1 MDTQI
6 FDEIIN
12 KKQSEINDLYQ
23 NKISK
28 NKKMNVDPSKIDYNS
43 AKTIN
48 LINATLEK
56 KLKSSKLY
64 QKKIEKELQN
74 GI

>member
-6 FDEIIN
+6 FDEIIV
-12 KKQSEINDLYQ
+12 KKQSEIKELYE

-43 AKTIN
+43 AKTFN

>member
-12 KKQSEINDLYQ
+12 RKQSEINDLYQ

-48 LINATLEK
+48 LINATMEK

-64 QKKIEKELQN
+64 QKKIEEELQN